1 MRKVCIL
8 RLGHR
13 PERDLRVTTHVG
25 LTARALGADG
35 MYLAA
40 DDHGIVDSIEDVVE
54 RWGGEFF
61 VENNVK
67 WRQCI
72 RQWKERGGIVAHLTM
87 YGLDV
92 GEVTNE
98 VRERPEDLLIIVGAE
113 KVPGDVYGMVD
124 YNVSVTNQPHS
135 EISSLA
141 IFLDRLFQGQ
151 EMDHK
156 FEGAKIRV
164 EPCKVGKRVVEL

>member
-35 MYLAA
+35 MYLAS
-40 DDHGIVDSIEDVVE
+40 DDHGIVDSIEDVVD

-61 VENNVK
+61 VENNVQ
-67 WRQCI
+67 WRHCI
-72 RQWKERGGIVAHLTM
+72 KQWKEKGGIVAHLTM

-92 GEVTNE
+92 GEVVAE

-113 KVPGDVYGMVD
+113 KVPGDVYGMAD

-141 IFLDRLFQGQ
+141 IFLDRLFMGQ

-156 FEGAKIRV
+156 FPDAKIRV

>member
-13 PERDLRVTTHVG
+13 PERDHRVTTHVG

-35 MYLAA
+35 MYLAGE
-40 DDHGIVDSIEDVVE
+40 DPVIVGSVRDVVE

-61 VENNVK
+61 IEDKVK
-67 WRQCI
+67 WKQCI
-72 RQWKERGGIVAHLTM
+72 RRWKENGGIVAHLTM
-87 YGLDV
+87 YGLEV
-92 GEVTNE
+92 GEV
-98 VRERPEDLLIIVGAE
+98 VAAVQERPEDLLIIVGAE

-141 IFLDRLFQGQ
+141 IFLDRLFMGQ
-151 EMDHK
+151 EMEKK

-164 EPCKVGKRVVEL
+164 EPCEAGKRVIEQ